1 MGTSVIQYPYGITSS
16 SYVEFGHKVEFS
28 SSNFPYKVE
37 LSRLNLYPSSVST
50 TNSKVCGRRICAL
63 PDIDDIFSDLIATP
77 LLDVVENP
85 IHLKNLTIKELKV
98 LASEIRSELSSIMSK
113 TQNDFKASLAVVEL
127 TVAIHHVFHA
137 PVDKILWDVGEQ
149 VRFAADSFLY
159 RGLCSHQRAE
169 DSVLSWAES
178 EPKNISKQLAFCIWK
193 WLVLSDH
200 VVHFLSQFLVLC
212 WQTYAHK
219 ILTGRRSLMHTLRQK
234 DGLSGFTSRS
244 ESEYDPFGA
253 GHGCNSISAG
263 IGKMSC
269 YQLLMLFLI
278 FFAHLIAIR
287 IKPKK
292 WNLISLSPGMAI
304 ARDIKGKRER
314 IVTVIGNG
322 TTMAG
327 QVYEAMGNA
336 GYLDSNMIVILNDS
350 RHSLHPKIEEGSKT
364 SITAL
369 SSTLSKLQSSK
380 SFRRLREVA
389 KGVTKRIGMHEL
401 AAKVDEYARGMMGPL
416 GSTLFEEL
424 GLYYIGPVDGH
435 NIGELVCVL
444 QEVSSLDSMGP
455 VLIHVITEENQCTEY
470 KQPSEAMENQ
480 QEGSFDSNGLLYSM
494 HARTYSDCF
503 VEALIMEAE
512 KDKDI
517 VIVHAGME
525 MDPSFQLFRERFPD
539 RFFDLGMAEQ
549 HAVTFSAGLS
559 CGGLKPF
566 CIIPSA
572 FMQRA
577 YDQVVHDVDRQRIPV
592 RFVITSAGLVGS
604 DGPTMCGAFD
614 ITFMSCLPNM
624 IVMAPSDEDELVD
637 MVATAVHTD
646 DQPICFRY
654 PRGAIV
660 GTDHYKRSGIP
671 IEIGKGKILI
681 EGKDVALLGYG
692 EMVQNCL
699 RARALLSK
707 LGIEVTVADARFCK
721 PLDMK
726 LLRQL
731 CENHAFL
738 VTVEEGSIGGFGSH
752 VSQFIALDGQLDG
765 RTKWRPIVLPDKYI
779 EHALPKEQLALAGLT
794 GHHIAATV
802 LRLLGRTRE
811 ALLLMC

>member
-1 MGTSVIQYPYGITSS
+1 MATSATQCPYGIASH
-16 SYVEFGHKVEFS
+16 SYVEFGHKLEFS
-28 SSNFPYKVE
+28 SSNFPSKVE
-37 LSRLNLYPSSVST
+37 LPGLNLYPSSVST
-50 TNSKVCGRRICAL
+50 INSKVCVRRICAL
-63 PDIDDIFSDLIATP
+63 PDIDDIFSDIIATP

-85 IHLKNLTIKELKV
+85 IHLKNLTIKELKL
-98 LASEIRSELSSIMSK
+98 LAGEIRSELSSIMSK
-113 TQNDFKASLAVVEL
+113 TQNDFKASLAAVEL

-149 VRFAADSFLY
+149 
-159 RGLCSHQRAE
+159 
-169 DSVLSWAES
+169 
-178 EPKNISKQLAFCIWK
+178 
-193 WLVLSDH
+193 
-200 VVHFLSQFLVLC
+200 
-212 WQTYAHK
+212 TYAHK

-234 DGLSGFTSRS
+234 EGLSGFTSRS

-263 IGKMSC
+263 I
-269 YQLLMLFLI
+269 
-278 FFAHLIAIR
+278 
-287 IKPKK
+287 
-292 WNLISLSPGMAI
+292 GMAI

-455 VLIHVITEENQCTEY
+455 VLIHVITEENQCAEC
-470 KQPSEAMENQ
+470 KQPNEEMENQ
-480 QEGSFDSNGLLYSM
+480 QEGSFDSDGLLYSM

-503 VEALIMEAE
+503 VKALIMEAE

-525 MDPSFQLFRERFPD
+525 MDPSFQLFQGKISR
-539 RFFDLGMAEQ
+539 
-549 HAVTFSAGLS
+549 
-559 CGGLKPF
+559 
-566 CIIPSA
+566 
-572 FMQRA
+572 QRA

-592 RFVITSAGLVGS
+592 RFVITNAGLVGS
-604 DGPTMCGAFD
+604 DGPNMCGAFD

-646 DQPICFRY
+646 DHPICFRY

-660 GTDHYKRSGIP
+660 GPDHYTRSGIP

-707 LGIEVTVADARFCK
+707 LGIELRKVLLED
-721 PLDMK
+721 LDPMFHSS
-726 LLRQL
+726 LPSMDSLMEEPSGDQL
-731 CENHAFL
+731 FYQTNTSNMHCQRNSSL
-738 VTVEEGSIGGFGSH
+738 
-752 VSQFIALDGQLDG
+752 
-765 RTKWRPIVLPDKYI
+765 
-779 EHALPKEQLALAGLT
+779 
-794 GHHIAATV
+794 
-802 LRLLGRTRE
+802 LLG
-811 ALLLMC
+811 

>member
-1 MGTSVIQYPYGITSS
+1 MGTSVTQYPYGITSP

-50 TNSKVCGRRICAL
+50 TSSKVCVRRIYAL

-149 VRFAADSFLY
+149 
-159 RGLCSHQRAE
+159 
-169 DSVLSWAES
+169 
-178 EPKNISKQLAFCIWK
+178 
-193 WLVLSDH
+193 
-200 VVHFLSQFLVLC
+200 
-212 WQTYAHK
+212 TYAHK

-263 IGKMSC
+263 I
-269 YQLLMLFLI
+269 
-278 FFAHLIAIR
+278 
-287 IKPKK
+287 
-292 WNLISLSPGMAI
+292 GMAI

>member
-1 MGTSVIQYPYGITSS
+1 MATSATQCPYGIASH
-16 SYVEFGHKVEFS
+16 SYVEFGHKLEFS
-28 SSNFPYKVE
+28 SSNFPSKVE
-37 LSRLNLYPSSVST
+37 LPGLNLYPSSVST
-50 TNSKVCGRRICAL
+50 INSKVCVRRICSL
-63 PDIDDIFSDLIATP
+63 PDIDDIFSDIIATP

-85 IHLKNLTIKELKV
+85 IHLKNLTIKELKL
-98 LASEIRSELSSIMSK
+98 LAGEIRSELSSIMSK
-113 TQNDFKASLAVVEL
+113 TQNDFKASLAAVEL

-149 VRFAADSFLY
+149 
-159 RGLCSHQRAE
+159 
-169 DSVLSWAES
+169 
-178 EPKNISKQLAFCIWK
+178 
-193 WLVLSDH
+193 
-200 VVHFLSQFLVLC
+200 
-212 WQTYAHK
+212 TYAHK

-234 DGLSGFTSRS
+234 EGLSGFTSRS

-263 IGKMSC
+263 I
-269 YQLLMLFLI
+269 
-278 FFAHLIAIR
+278 
-287 IKPKK
+287 
-292 WNLISLSPGMAI
+292 GMAI

-455 VLIHVITEENQCTEY
+455 VLIHVITEENQCAEY

-480 QEGSFDSNGLLYSM
+480 HEGSFDSDGLLYNM

-503 VEALIMEAE
+503 VKALIMEAE

-525 MDPSFQLFRERFPD
+525 MDPSLQLFRERFPD

-566 CIIPSA
+566 CIIPST
-572 FMQRA
+572 FLQRA

-592 RFVITSAGLVGS
+592 RFVITNAGLVGS

-646 DQPICFRY
+646 DHPICFRY

-660 GTDHYKRSGIP
+660 GTDHYTHSGIP